1 MSIRYIGLGAS
12 GEIGDSA
19 HYLDIEGTS
28 VLLDA
33 GVHPRYEG
41 HESLPNYDRIRDVD
55 LEAILVS
62 HCHLDHLGSLPV
74 ALSYFPHARVF
85 MSDAGAALAPVM
97 LEHTVKV
104 MERLRVEAGIDEYP
118 LYTVDD
124 IDAMSYVFQ
133 GMRTDRTFPDLQHT
147 SRGSRSRGTPL
158 RRRSRPRCGRH
169 LATWEWT
176 DNLLYKRHVCPR
188 SGNHPRRHLPR
199 SRRHPDLRMY
209 AWSG

>member
-104 MERLRVEAGIDEYP
+104 MERCASRPVSTSTHSTRSTTLTPCPTSSRHADGSNV
-118 LYTVDD
+118 
-124 IDAMSYVFQ
+124 
-133 GMRTDRTFPDLQHT
+133 PDLQHT
-147 SRGSRSRGTPL
+147 SRGADLEARLYDAGHVLGAAGIWLRGNGQTIFYTSDTCAHDQEIIPGAIYPIT
-158 RRRSRPRCGRH
+158 S
-169 LATWEWT
+169 T
-176 DNLLYKRHVCPR
+176 
-188 SGNHPRRHLPR
+188 S
-199 SRRHPDLRMY
+199 
-209 AWSG
+209 